1 MSINKGIELKI
12 KDRVDIESKSAG
24 KVYTTTEVKIPHDC
38 VGVVSIRRRYGDMS
52 IFNTSHILWGGFNGC
67 PELHI
72 ANLSGTKVDL
82 NKGEIIAHVAIVKT
96 A

>member
-12 KDRVDIESKSAG
+12 KERVDLESKSAG
-24 KVYTTTEVKIPHDC
+24 TVFTTTEVVIPVDC
-38 VGVVSIRRRYGDMS
+38 IGIVAIRRTYGDMK
-52 IFNTSHILWGGFNGC
+52 IFNTSQILWGGFNGC

-72 ANLSGTKVDL
+72 ANLSGTKVEL
-82 NKGEIIAHVAIVKT
+82 IKGEIIAHVAIVKT